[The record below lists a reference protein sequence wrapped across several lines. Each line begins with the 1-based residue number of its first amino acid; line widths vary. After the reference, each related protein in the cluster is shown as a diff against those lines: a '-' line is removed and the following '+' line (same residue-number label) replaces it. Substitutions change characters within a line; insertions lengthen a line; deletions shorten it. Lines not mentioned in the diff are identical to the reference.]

1 MRLCSVVASCDRSVV
16 LVQRS
21 PRYDHQIMSKQGERV
36 VKLKKLA
43 QVISL
48 ICIAGPVITQTATAQ
63 IATEPRKP
71 QSVERVIITGSSIKR
86 VENEGALPI
95 QIISREDIDRQGI
108 TSAEQLIATLSS
120 NGNGMDNLASNSDV
134 VAGQERG
141 NNGASAANLRGQGS
155 ASTLILLNGRRMAA
169 HGLNGGIVDLNSIP
183 FSAVQRVEV
192 LKDGA
197 SAIYGTDAIGGVINF
212 ILRKDFT
219 GVSLEAS
226 TDQTQAGGGD
236 KLRVGLLAG
245 MGDLAKDGYN
255 VMVALGHTDNKILR
269 GDQRDFVN
277 TFQPDRGLSVDTRGT
292 PFATVFPLASA
303 NAAVVRTILSSR
315 ATPTGPISNLL
326 SPIQPGS
333 TLRING
339 GINPL
344 DLPGGAG
351 CNSIDGMGVYD
362 EVLWATPAAKFAC
375 AWDTGRAA
383 ALQQPIKTDSVVA
396 RATFNVGTNI
406 LSAEFTGSK
415 ADSAKSFSNAQISS
429 STNATSPLFNL
440 VYPSTGSSYNAVFN
454 AIVAV
459 FPTIEENRGQGIAYR
474 WRCIECGRR
483 ELTTTSET
491 ARLLL
496 SAEGTIGTW
505 DYRAG
510 ISQATSETRS
520 TAGSGYYYDDAF
532 FPLLRSGLLNPFL
545 LPGQSQTPAALAALE
560 AASARGLTIYGG
572 KFTLNQFD
580 ASASGAIYKL
590 PAGDVMAAIGTDIRQ
605 EKWKFQGDQRNL
617 ANRRT
622 SFLLPFDDVN
632 ALSGVKRDIKAVYA
646 EVQVPVIKELDVTV
660 AGRSDDYT
668 GFGNTFNPKVSFRYV
683 PADEV
688 LVRGSYST
696 GFRVPT
702 FNQLFNGITDSP
714 TSGATIVDPARCP
727 TKLVSTIPGCEA
739 INPNTLS
746 GGKPDLGP
754 EKSKQYSVGFVLAPT
769 REFSAN
775 IDWWHIKKT
784 GTIQAFGIAT
794 LIANHELFPQ
804 NFIRN
809 AAGNLAFIDIRPVN
823 AGETSTKGVDLGAKL
838 NGPLLG
844 GKYSATI
851 DGSYLI
857 EKKSRLLTSSPFGPS
872 EIATFTRS
880 GDLGLRWKH
889 AASFTYTQGDWS
901 GSLYQLFSSGYKDA
915 VLPGVAN
922 GSVVPPNWNPS
933 VDSYTTYHASVTYTG
948 VKNLSL
954 TAGIRN
960 LFDQDPP
967 FSAAYDTNTG
977 AGSSWEPRVA
987 DPRGRSFTFLVKY
1000 TFF

>member
-1 MRLCSVVASCDRSVV
+1 MKV
-16 LVQRS
+16 
-21 PRYDHQIMSKQGERV
+21 
-36 VKLKKLA
+36 KKLA

-48 ICIAGPVITQTATAQ
+48 ICIAGPVAAQQTVAQ
-63 IATEPRKP
+63 NDTTKKP

-95 QIISREDIDRQGI
+95 QIISREEIDRQGI
-108 TSAEQLIATLSS
+108 TSAEQLVAALSS
-120 NGNGMDNLASNSDV
+120 SGNGMDNLASNSDV

-155 ASTLILLNGRRMAA
+155 ASTLILLNGRRVAA
-169 HGLNGGIVDLNSIP
+169 HGLNGGVVDLNSIP
-183 FSAVQRVEV
+183 FAVVDRVEV

-219 GVSLEAS
+219 GVSMEAS

-236 KLRVGLLAG
+236 RTRIGMIAG
-245 MGDLAKDGYN
+245 MGDLARDGYN
-255 VMVALGHTDNKILR
+255 VMVALGHSDYKILR

-292 PFATVFPLASA
+292 PFATVFPLASS

-315 ATPTGPISNLL
+315 ATPTGPINNTL
-326 SPIQPGS
+326 SPIQPGT

-351 CNSIDGMGVYD
+351 CASVDGGGVYD
-362 EVLWATPAAKFAC
+362 EVLWANAAAKYAC

-383 ALQQPIKTDSVVA
+383 ALQQPIKTDSVVG
-396 RATFNVGTNI
+396 RASFNVGSNTFF
-406 LSAEFTGSK
+406 AEFTGSK
-415 ADSAKSFSNAQISS
+415 AESAKSFSNAQISS
-429 STNATSPLFNL
+429 STSATSPAFNL
-440 VYPSTGSSYNAVFN
+440 TYPSTGSSYNAVFN

-459 FPTIEENRGQGIAYR
+459 FPSIEENRGQGIAFR
-474 WRCIECGRR
+474 WRCMECGRR

-491 ARLLL
+491 ARMLL
-496 SAEGTIGTW
+496 SAEGTIGSW

-510 ISQATSETRS
+510 ISQATSETS
-520 TAGSGYYYDDAF
+520 SKAGSGYYYDDAF
-532 FPLLRSGLLNPFL
+532 FPLLKSGVLNPFL
-545 LPGQSQTPAALAALE
+545 LPGQSQTPEALAALA

-580 ASASGAIYKL
+580 ASVSGSVFKL
-590 PAGDVMAAIGTDIRQ
+590 PAGDVMAAVGTDIRQ
-605 EKWKFQGDQRNL
+605 EKWKFQGDQRAL
-617 ANRRT
+617 AERRT

-646 EVQVPVIKELDVTV
+646 EVQVPVFKSLDVTI
-660 AGRSDDYT
+660 AGRQDDYT
-668 GFGNTFNPKVSFRYV
+668 GFGNTFNPKVSVRYV
-683 PADEV
+683 PIEQV
-688 LVRGSYST
+688 LMRGSYST

-727 TKLVSTIPGCEA
+727 AKIVSTTPGCES

-746 GGKPDLGP
+746 GGRPDLGP
-754 EKSKQYSVGFVLAPT
+754 EESKQASLGFVVAPT
-769 REFSAN
+769 SEFSAN
-775 IDWWHIKKT
+775 LDWWQIKKT
-784 GTIQAFGIAT
+784 GTIQALSIAT
-794 LIANHELFPQ
+794 LIANYDLFPQ

-809 AAGNLAFIDIRPVN
+809 QAGNLAFIDIRPVN
-823 AGETSTKGVDLGAKL
+823 AGETSTKGLDVGAKL
-838 NGPLLG
+838 NGPLFS

-851 DGSYLI
+851 DGSYLL
-857 EKKSRLLTSSPFGPS
+857 EKKSRLLVSSNFGPS
-872 EIATFTRS
+872 EIGQFTRS

-889 AASFTYTQGDWS
+889 GASFTYKQGDWS
-901 GSLYQLFSSGYKDA
+901 GTLYQYFSTGYKDA
-915 VLPGVAN
+915 VLPGVLN
-922 GSVVPPNWNPS
+922 GSVVPVNYNPN
-933 VDSYTTYHASVTYTG
+933 VDSYTLYHASVTYTG
-948 VKNLSL
+948 IKNLSL
-954 TAGIRN
+954 TAGVKN
-960 LFDQDPP
+960 LFDRDPP

>member
-1 MRLCSVVASCDRSVV
+1 M
-16 LVQRS
+16 
-21 PRYDHQIMSKQGERV
+21 
-36 VKLKKLA
+36 KLKKLA
-43 QVISL
+43 QVVSL
-48 ICIAGPVITQTATAQ
+48 ICIASPVVAQQAAPTDTAK
-63 IATEPRKP
+63 KP

-95 QIISREDIDRQGI
+95 QIITREEIDRQGI
-108 TSAEQLIATLSS
+108 TSAEQLIATLTS

-155 ASTLILLNGRRMAA
+155 ASTLVLLNGRRMAA

-183 FSAVQRVEV
+183 FAAVDRVEI

-219 GVSLEAS
+219 GVALQAS

-236 KLRVGLLAG
+236 RARIGLIAG

-315 ATPTGPISNLL
+315 ATPTGPINNTL
-326 SPIQPGS
+326 SPIQPGTS
-333 TLRING
+333 LRING

-351 CNSIDGMGVYD
+351 CNSVDGGGVYD
-362 EVLWATPAAKFAC
+362 ELLWATPAAKFAC

-396 RATFNVGTNI
+396 RATFNVGTNM
-406 LSAEFTGSK
+406 LFAEFTGSK
-415 ADSAKSFSNAQISS
+415 AKSAKSFSNAQISS
-429 STNATSPLFNL
+429 STAATSPSFNL

-454 AIVAV
+454 SIVAV

-496 SAEGTIGTW
+496 AAEGTIWSW
-505 DYRAG
+505 DYRVG
-510 ISQATSETRS
+510 VSQATSETSSR
-520 TAGSGYYYDDAF
+520 AGSGYYYDDAF

-545 LPGQSQTPAALAALE
+545 LPGQSQTPAALAALA
-560 AASARGLTIYGG
+560 AASASGLTIYGG

-580 ASASGAIYKL
+580 ASASGAVFTL
-590 PAGDVMAAIGTDIRQ
+590 PAGEVMAAVGTDIRQ
-605 EKWKFQGDQRNL
+605 EKWKFQGDQRDV

-622 SFLLPFDDVN
+622 SFLLPFDNIN
-632 ALSGVKRDIKAVYA
+632 ALGGVKRDIKAVFA
-646 EVQVPVIKELDVTV
+646 EVQVPVFKSLDVTI
-660 AGRSDDYT
+660 AGRQDDYT
-668 GFGNTFNPKVSFRYV
+668 GFGSTFNPKVSVRFV
-683 PADEV
+683 PIEQV
-688 LVRGSYST
+688 LIRGSYSE

-727 TKLVSTIPGCEA
+727 TKLVSAIPGCEA

-746 GGKPDLGP
+746 GGRQDLGP
-754 EKSKQYSVGFVLAPT
+754 EESKQASVGFVVAPT
-769 REFSAN
+769 SNFSAN
-775 IDWWHIKKT
+775 LDWWHIKKT
-784 GTIQAFGIAT
+784 GTIQALPIAS
-794 LIANHELFPQ
+794 LIANFDLFPQ

-809 AAGNLAFIDIRPVN
+809 AAGNLAFIDIRSVN
-823 AGETSTKGVDLGAKL
+823 AGETSTKGVDIGAKL
-838 NGPLLG
+838 NGSLLS
-844 GKYSATI
+844 GKYSATV

-857 EKKSRLLTSSPFGPS
+857 EKKSRLVVSAPFGPS
-872 EIATFTRS
+872 EIARFTRS

-889 AASFTYTQGDWS
+889 AASFTYKQGDWS
-901 GSLYQLFSSGYKDA
+901 GTLYQFFSSGYKDA

-922 GSVVPPNWNPS
+922 GSVVPTNYDPN
-933 VDSYTTYHASVTYTG
+933 VKSYTTYHTSVTYTG
-948 VKNLSL
+948 IKNLSL
-954 TAGIRN
+954 TAGVRN
-960 LFDQDPP
+960 LLDQDPP

-977 AGSSWEPRVA
+977 AGSSWEPRVT

>member
-1 MRLCSVVASCDRSVV
+1 M
-16 LVQRS
+16 
-21 PRYDHQIMSKQGERV
+21 
-36 VKLKKLA
+36 KLKKLA
-43 QVISL
+43 QVVSL
-48 ICIAGPVITQTATAQ
+48 ICIAGPVALQQAAAQTPDETK
-63 IATEPRKP
+63 KP

-95 QIISREDIDRQGI
+95 QIITRADINRQGI
-108 TSAEQLIATLSS
+108 TSAEQLIAVLSS

-155 ASTLILLNGRRMAA
+155 ASTLVLLNGRRMAA

-183 FSAVQRVEV
+183 FAAVDRVEI

-219 GVSLEAS
+219 GVSLQAS

-236 KLRVGLLAG
+236 RTHIGLLAG

-255 VMVALGHTDNKILR
+255 VMVALGHSDYKILR

-303 NAAVVRTILSSR
+303 NVAVVRTILSSR

-326 SPIQPGS
+326 SPIQPGT

-362 EVLWATPAAKFAC
+362 EVLWATPAAKYAC

-396 RATFNVGTNI
+396 RASFNVGTNT
-406 LSAEFTGSK
+406 LFAEFTASK

-429 STNATSPLFNL
+429 SANAASVLFNL
-440 VYPSTGSSYNAVFN
+440 VYPSTGSSYNSVFN
-454 AIVAV
+454 SIVAV
-459 FPTIEENRGQGIAYR
+459 FPTIEENRGQGIAFR
-474 WRCIECGRR
+474 WRCMDCGRR

-496 SAEGTIGTW
+496 AAEGTIGSW

-510 ISQATSETRS
+510 VSQATSETRS

-532 FPLLRSGLLNPFL
+532 FPLLRTGVLNPFL
-545 LPGQSQTPAALAALE
+545 LAGQSQTPAALAALE
-560 AASARGLTIYGG
+560 AASARGLVIYGG
-572 KFTLNQFD
+572 KFTLDQFD
-580 ASASGAIYKL
+580 ASTSGAVYKL

-605 EKWKFQGDQRNL
+605 EKWSFQGDQRAL

-632 ALSGVKRDIKAVYA
+632 ALSGVKRDIKAIFA
-646 EVQVPVIKELDVTV
+646 EVQVPVFKSLDVTI
-660 AGRSDDYT
+660 AGRQDNYT
-668 GFGNTFNPKVSFRYV
+668 GFGNTFNPKVSARFV
-683 PADEV
+683 PVEQV
-688 LVRGSYST
+688 LIRGSYST

-714 TSGATIVDPARCP
+714 TSGATIVDPTRCP
-727 TKLVSTIPGCEA
+727 ARVVSATPGCEA

-746 GGKPDLGP
+746 GGKPTLGP
-754 EKSKQYSVGFVLAPT
+754 EESKQASVGFVVAPT

-775 IDWWHIKKT
+775 VDWWQIRKT
-784 GTIQAFGIAT
+784 GTIQAFPIAT
-794 LIANHELFPQ
+794 LIANYDLFPE

-809 AAGNLAFIDIRPVN
+809 AAGNIAFIDIRPVN
-823 AGETSTKGVDLGAKL
+823 AGETSTKGVDVGARL
-838 NGPLLG
+838 NGKVLS

-857 EKKSRLLTSSPFGPS
+857 EKKSRLLISAPFGPS
-872 EIATFTRS
+872 EIARFTRS

-889 AASFTYTQGDWS
+889 AASVTYTQGDWS
-901 GSLYQLFSSGYKDA
+901 GTLFQYFSTGYKDA

-922 GSVVPPNWNPS
+922 GSVVPPNWNPT
-933 VDSYTTYHASVTYTG
+933 VDSYTTYNASVTYTG
-948 VKNLSL
+948 IKKLSL
-954 TAGIRN
+954 TAGVRN

-987 DPRGRSFTFLVKY
+987 DPRGRSFTLLVKY

>member
-1 MRLCSVVASCDRSVV
+1 
-16 LVQRS
+16 
-21 PRYDHQIMSKQGERV
+21 
-36 VKLKKLA
+36 VKLKKLT
-43 QVISL
+43 QIISL
-48 ICIAGPVITQTATAQ
+48 ICIAGPVVTHQAVAQ
-63 IATEPRKP
+63 ASDEQKRP

-86 VENEGALPI
+86 VETEGALPI
-95 QIISREDIDRQGI
+95 QIITRQEIDRQGI
-108 TSAEQLIATLSS
+108 TSAEQLMATLSS
-120 NGNGMDNLASNSDV
+120 SGNGMDNLASNSDV

-155 ASTLILLNGRRMAA
+155 ASTLVLLNGRRMAA

-183 FSAVQRVEV
+183 FAIVDRVEI

-219 GVSLEAS
+219 GVSMEAS
-226 TDQTQAGGGD
+226 TDKTQAGGGD
-236 KLRVGLLAG
+236 RTRIGLLAG

-255 VMVALGHTDNKILR
+255 VMVGLGHTDSKILR

-292 PFATVFPLASA
+292 PYATVFPLASA
-303 NAAVVRTILSSR
+303 NAAVLRTILSSR
-315 ATPTGPISNLL
+315 ATPTGPINNTL
-326 SPIQPGS
+326 SPIQPGT

-362 EVLWATPAAKFAC
+362 EVLWATPAAKYAC

-396 RATFNVGTNI
+396 RAAFNAGNHV

-415 ADSAKSFSNAQISS
+415 ADSAKSFSNNQISS
-429 STNATSPLFNL
+429 STTASSVLFNL
-440 VYPSTGSSYNAVFN
+440 VYPSTGSSYNQVFN
-454 AIVAV
+454 SLVAV
-459 FPTIEENRGQGIAYR
+459 FPSIEENRGQGIAYR
-474 WRCIECGRR
+474 WRCMECGRR

-496 SAEGTIGTW
+496 AAEGTIGSW

-510 ISQATSETRS
+510 VSQAYSDTRS
-520 TAGSGYYYDDAF
+520 TIGGGYYYDDMF
-532 FPLLRSGLLNPFL
+532 VPLLASGTLNPFL

-560 AASARGLTIYGG
+560 AASARGVVLYGG
-572 KFTLNQFD
+572 KFTLDQID
-580 ASASGAIYKL
+580 ASASGAVYKL
-590 PAGDVMAAIGTDIRQ
+590 PAGDVMAAVGTEFRS
-605 EKWKFQGDQRNL
+605 EKWKFNGDQRTGTV
-617 ANRRT
+617 RT
-622 SFLLPFDDVN
+622 IFNVPFDNVN

-646 EVQVPVIKELDVTV
+646 EVQVPVIKSLDVTV
-660 AGRSDDYT
+660 AGRQDNYT
-668 GFGNTFNPKVSFRYV
+668 GFGNTFNPKISARFV
-683 PADEV
+683 PVEQV
-688 LVRGSYST
+688 LMRASYST

-714 TSGATIVDPARCP
+714 TSGATIVDPTRCP
-727 TKLVSTIPGCEA
+727 AKVVSATPGCEA

-746 GGKPDLGP
+746 GGKSTLGP
-754 EKSKQYSVGFVLAPT
+754 EESKQASVGFVVAPT
-769 REFSAN
+769 RDFSAN

-784 GTIQAFGIAT
+784 GTIQAFPIAT
-794 LIANHELFPQ
+794 MIANYDLFPE

-809 AAGNLAFIDIRPVN
+809 AAGNIAFIDIRPVN
-823 AGETSTKGVDLGAKL
+823 AGETSTKGVDVGAKL
-838 NGPLLG
+838 NGALFS
-844 GKYSATI
+844 GKYSAAV

-857 EKKSRLLTSSPFGPS
+857 EKKSRLLVSAPFGPS

-901 GSLYQLFSSGYKDA
+901 GTLYQFYSSGYKDA

-922 GSVVPPNWNPS
+922 GSVVPPNWNPH
-933 VDSYTTYHASVTYTG
+933 VESYTTYHASVTYKG
-948 VKNLSL
+948 IKNLSL
-954 TAGIRN
+954 TAGIKN

-987 DPRGRSFTFLVKY
+987 DPRGRSFTLLAKY